1 LPFIEK
7 AAEGSISSRED
18 QLQETE
24 DGKSIWRDA
33 ADASDTIPPEQQA
46 VDSADTVHESVE
58 WPPAPARPESE
69 PEYTLPFVGMPSPA
83 QFVFTRFLMLGSVFG
98 ILCGIVFS
106 IFAANLQIWLYIP
119 IIGCI
124 GGLIAGAFSGIILG
138 IFVNICHPVTS
149 KDFSFCAKSIR
160 CFAPPITLIVVIGML
175 YVLGDGLSQ
184 TVDLIGAPAIGL
196 YLLAVVASMIGASSV
211 AAKLEE

>member
-1 LPFIEK
+1 M
-7 AAEGSISSRED
+7 
-18 QLQETE
+18 QETGN
-24 DGKSIWRDA
+24 GKSIQKDA
-33 ADASDTIPPEQQA
+33 ADVSTAIPPHQEA
-46 VDSADTVHESVE
+46 VDSVVCMHGHESAE
-58 WPPAPARPESE
+58 WPPAPSRPE
-69 PEYTLPFVGMPSPA
+69 PEYTLPFVGMPNPA

-106 IFAANLQIWLYIP
+106 IFAANLQIWLYMP

-124 GGLIAGAFSGIILG
+124 AGLVAGAFNGIILG

-160 CFAPPITLIVVIGML
+160 CFAPPITLIAVIGML
-175 YVLGDGLSQ
+175 YILGDGLSQ
-184 TVDLIGAPAIGL
+184 PVDLIDAPAIGL
-196 YLLAVVASMIGASSV
+196 YLLAIVASMIGASNV